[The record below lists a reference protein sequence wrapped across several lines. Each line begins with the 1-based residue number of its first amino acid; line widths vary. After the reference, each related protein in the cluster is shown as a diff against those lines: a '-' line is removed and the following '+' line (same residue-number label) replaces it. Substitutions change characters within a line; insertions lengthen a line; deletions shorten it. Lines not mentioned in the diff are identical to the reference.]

1 LPSKMTPQA
10 VPVQLLEDNRLI
22 VWDHRRGNE
31 LYEDGFYGKPLGIA
45 KPREEFTQPLVLDAV
60 EGLYLLQRKKV
71 TVNDIKGKK
80 IAFKNLMERLSREI
94 EGFEAKY
101 AVYRE
106 LRDRGYI
113 VAPGIKYGCDFAV
126 YEQGPGL
133 DHAPYV
139 MQVHKPEEP
148 LDAAEI
154 VKSGRLAATVRKSF
168 IKAVEIEGALRFLEF
183 NWWRA

>member
-1 LPSKMTPQA
+1 MAPTP

-22 VWDHRRGNE
+22 VWDHRQGNR

-45 KPREEFTQPLVLDAV
+45 KPKEVFTQPLVLDAV
-60 EGLYLLQRKKV
+60 EGLYLLNKKKV
-71 TVNDIKGKK
+71 SVSDIQGSK
-80 IAFKNLMERLSREI
+80 ITYTDLMDRLSREI

-101 AVYRE
+101 RVYGE
-106 LRDRGYI
+106 LREKGY
-113 VAPGIKYGCDFAV
+113 VVTPGIKYGCDFAV
-126 YEQGPGL
+126 YEHGPGL

-139 MQVHKPEEP
+139 MQVHGSEEP

-168 IKAVEIEGALRFLEF
+168 IKAVEIEGEIHFLEF
-183 NWWRA
+183 NWWKA

>member
-1 LPSKMTPQA
+1 MTPTP

-22 VWDHRRGNE
+22 VWDHRQGNR

-45 KPREEFTQPLVLDAV
+45 KPKEVFTQPLVLDAV
-60 EGLYLLQRKKV
+60 EGLYLLNKKKV
-71 TVNDIKGKK
+71 SVSDIQGSK
-80 IAFKNLMERLSREI
+80 ITYTDLIDRLSREI

-101 AVYRE
+101 RVYGE
-106 LRDRGYI
+106 LREKGY
-113 VAPGIKYGCDFAV
+113 VVTPGIKYGCDFAV
-126 YEQGPGL
+126 YEHGPGL

-139 MQVHKPEEP
+139 MQVHGSEEP

-168 IKAVEIEGALRFLEF
+168 IKAVEIEGEIHFLEF
-183 NWWRA
+183 NWWKA

>member
-1 LPSKMTPQA
+1 MTPTP

-45 KPREEFTQPLVLDAV
+45 KPREEFTQPLVLDSV

-71 TVNDIKGKK
+71 TVNDIRGKDVSFR
-80 IAFKNLMERLSREI
+80 ALMDRVSWEVED
-94 EGFEAKY
+94 FEAKY

-106 LRDRGYI
+106 LRDLGYI
-113 VAPGIKYGCDFAV
+113 VTPGIKYGCDFAV
-126 YEQGPGL
+126 YEKGPGI

-139 MQVHKPEEP
+139 MQVHEPGEP

-154 VKSGRLAATVRKSF
+154 VRSGRLAAAVRKSF
-168 IKAVEIEGALRFLEF
+168 IKAVEVEGSLRFLEF

>member
-1 LPSKMTPQA
+1 MTPTP

-22 VWDHRRGNE
+22 VWDHRQGNR

-45 KPREEFTQPLVLDAV
+45 KPKEVFTQPLVLDAV
-60 EGLYLLQRKKV
+60 EGLYLLNKKKV
-71 TVNDIKGKK
+71 SVSDIQGSK
-80 IAFKNLMERLSREI
+80 ITYTDLIDRLSREI

-101 AVYRE
+101 RVYGE
-106 LRDRGYI
+106 LREKGY
-113 VAPGIKYGCDFAV
+113 VVTPGIKYGCDFAV
-126 YEQGPGL
+126 YEHGPGL

-139 MQVHKPEEP
+139 MQVHGSEEP

-168 IKAVEIEGALRFLEF
+168 IKAVEIGGEIRFLEF
-183 NWWRA
+183 NWWKA

>member
-1 LPSKMTPQA
+1 MTPKP

-22 VWDHRRGNE
+22 VWDHRQGNM

-45 KPREEFTQPLVLDAV
+45 KPKEVFTQPLVLDAV
-60 EGLYLLQRKKV
+60 EGLYLLHKKKV
-71 TVNDIKGKK
+71 TVNDIHGSE
-80 IAFKNLMERLSREI
+80 ITFTHLMDRLTREI

-101 AVYRE
+101 RVYGE
-106 LRDRGYI
+106 LREKGY
-113 VAPGIKYGCDFAV
+113 VVTPGIKYGCDFAV
-126 YEQGPGL
+126 YEHGPGL

-139 MQVHKPEEP
+139 MQIHGSEER

-168 IKAVEIEGALRFLEF
+168 IKAVEIGREIRFLEF
-183 NWWRA
+183 NWWKA

>member
-1 LPSKMTPQA
+1 MTPKP

-22 VWDHRRGNE
+22 VWDHRQGNR

-45 KPREEFTQPLVLDAV
+45 KPKEEFMQPLVLDAV
-60 EGLYLLQRKKV
+60 EGLYLMHKKKV
-71 TVNDIKGKK
+71 SVSDIQGSK
-80 IAFKNLMERLSREI
+80 ITYTDLIDRLSREI

-101 AVYRE
+101 RVYGE
-106 LRDRGYI
+106 LREKGY
-113 VAPGIKYGCDFAV
+113 VVTPGIKYGCDFAV
-126 YEQGPGL
+126 YEHGPGL

-139 MQVHKPEEP
+139 MQVHGSEEP

-168 IKAVEIEGALRFLEF
+168 IKSVEIGGEIHFLEF
-183 NWWRA
+183 NWWKA

>member
-1 LPSKMTPQA
+1 MTPTP

-22 VWDHRRGNE
+22 VWDHRQGNR

-45 KPREEFTQPLVLDAV
+45 KPKEEFTQPLVLDAV
-60 EGLYLLQRKKV
+60 EGLYLLNKKKV
-71 TVNDIKGKK
+71 SVSDIQGSK
-80 IAFKNLMERLSREI
+80 ITYTDLIDRLSREI

-101 AVYRE
+101 RVYGE
-106 LRDRGYI
+106 LREKGY
-113 VAPGIKYGCDFAV
+113 VVTPGIKYGCDFAV
-126 YEQGPGL
+126 YEHGPGL

-139 MQVHKPEEP
+139 MQVHRSEEP

-168 IKAVEIEGALRFLEF
+168 IKAVEIGGEIRFLEF
-183 NWWRA
+183 NWWKA

>member
-1 LPSKMTPQA
+1 MTTEP

-31 LYEDGFYGKPLGIA
+31 LYGDGFFGKPLGIA
-45 KPREEFTQPLVLDAV
+45 KPREDFSQPLILDAV

-71 TVNDIKGKK
+71 TVNDIHGKDVS
-80 IAFKNLMERLSREI
+80 IRELMDRLSREI
-94 EGFEAKY
+94 EDFDTKY

-106 LRDRGYI
+106 LRDRGYV

-126 YEQGPGL
+126 YEQGPGV

-139 MQVHKPEEP
+139 MQVHSSEEP
-148 LDAAEI
+148 IDAAEI
-154 VKSGRLAATVRKSF
+154 VKSGRLAAAVRKSF
-168 IKAVEIEGALRFLEF
+168 IMAAEVEGSLRFLEF

>member
-1 LPSKMTPQA
+1 MTPSP

-22 VWDHRRGNE
+22 VWDHRQGNM

-45 KPREEFTQPLVLDAV
+45 KPKEEFTQPLVLDAV
-60 EGLYLLQRKKV
+60 EGLYLLYKKKV
-71 TVNDIKGKK
+71 TVKDIQGKN
-80 IAFKNLMERLSREI
+80 ITYTDLLDRLSREI

-101 AVYRE
+101 GVYRE
-106 LRDRGYI
+106 LRERGYI
-113 VAPGIKYGCDFAV
+113 VTPGIKYGCDFAV
-126 YEQGPGL
+126 YEHGPGL

-139 MQVHKPEEP
+139 MQIHGPEEP

-168 IKAVEIEGALRFLEF
+168 IKAVEIEGEIRFLEF
-183 NWWRA
+183 NWWKA

>member
-1 LPSKMTPQA
+1 MTPTP

-22 VWDHRRGNE
+22 VWDHRQGNR

-45 KPREEFTQPLVLDAV
+45 KPKEEFTQPLVLDAV
-60 EGLYLLQRKKV
+60 EGLYLLNK
-71 TVNDIKGKK
+71 KK
-80 IAFKNLMERLSREI
+80 IAVKDIQGPDITFTDLMDRLSREI

-101 AVYRE
+101 RVYGE
-106 LRDRGYI
+106 LREKGL
-113 VAPGIKYGCDFAV
+113 VVTPGIKYGCDFAV
-126 YEQGPGL
+126 YEHGPGL

-139 MQVHKPEEP
+139 MQVHGSEEP

-168 IKAVEIEGALRFLEF
+168 IKAVEIGGEIRFLEF
-183 NWWRA
+183 NWWKA

>member
-1 LPSKMTPQA
+1 MTPTP

-22 VWDHRRGNE
+22 VWDHRQGNR

-45 KPREEFTQPLVLDAV
+45 KPKEVFTQPLVLDAV
-60 EGLYLLQRKKV
+60 EGLYLLNKKKV
-71 TVNDIKGKK
+71 SVSDIQGSK
-80 IAFKNLMERLSREI
+80 ITYTDLIDRLSREI

-101 AVYRE
+101 RVYGE
-106 LRDRGYI
+106 LREKGY
-113 VAPGIKYGCDFAV
+113 VVSPGIKYGCDFAV
-126 YEQGPGL
+126 YEHGPGL

-139 MQVHKPEEP
+139 MQVHGSEEP

-168 IKAVEIEGALRFLEF
+168 IKAVEIEGEIHFLEF
-183 NWWRA
+183 NWWKA